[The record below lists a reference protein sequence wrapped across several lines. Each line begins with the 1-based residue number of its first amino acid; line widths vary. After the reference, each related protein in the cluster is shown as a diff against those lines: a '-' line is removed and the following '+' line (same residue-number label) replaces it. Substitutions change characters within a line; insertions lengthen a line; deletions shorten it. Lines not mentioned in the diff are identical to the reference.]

1 MGAGYSADI
10 LCTVTLEARQE
21 RRDQGS
27 LSNFLYSRY
36 IIVFRTSKVVSTKP
50 SPFHL
55 QIFRGDEA
63 AAASCPQN
71 NGELWL
77 AEAGSRDHNAHLW
90 LVRCCCPSCWCW
102 PCRCCSAC
110 PPSSTPGSWGE
121 LWLVEPQYSPLIGGA
136 AILTSDWWSRN
147 THLWLVRTPHHRH
160 ICYLHWP
167 DGDPRH
173 SVMDQLWVMIH
184 IVNCLML
191 WHSCAICANQNF
203 WRTLI

>member
-50 SPFHL
+50 SLFHL

-121 LWLVEPQYSPLIGGA
+121 LWLVEPQYSPLIGQDAQPPAHLLPALARRRPQALRHGPA
-136 AILTSDWWSRN
+136 VSHDPYRELFDVMTFMCHLCKSELLKNSNIILSES
-147 THLWLVRTPHHRH
+147 
-160 ICYLHWP
+160 
-167 DGDPRH
+167 
-173 SVMDQLWVMIH
+173 
-184 IVNCLML
+184 
-191 WHSCAICANQNF
+191 
-203 WRTLI
+203 LI

>member
-50 SPFHL
+50 SLFHL
-55 QIFRGDEA
+55 HCRYFVVMKPLRRHVRKTTV
-63 AAASCPQN
+63 SCD
-71 NGELWL
+71 WRS
-77 AEAGSRDHNAHLW
+77 EAGSRDHNAHLW

-102 PCRCCSAC
+102 PCRSCSAC

-136 AILTSDWWSRN
+136 AILTSDWSGRPTTGTSATCTGPTATPGTRSWTSCESWSISWIVWCYDI
-147 THLWLVRTPHHRH
+147 HVPFVQIRTSEE
-160 ICYLHWP
+160 L
-167 DGDPRH
+167 
-173 SVMDQLWVMIH
+173 
-184 IVNCLML
+184 
-191 WHSCAICANQNF
+191 
-203 WRTLI
+203 

>member
-27 LSNFLYSRY
+27 LSNFLYSRC
-36 IIVFRTSKVVSTKP
+36 IIVFNTSKVVSTKP
-50 SPFHL
+50 SLFHL

-77 AEAGSRDHNAHLW
+77 AEAGSRDHCAHLW

-102 PCRCCSAC
+102 PCRSCSAC

-136 AILTSDWWSRN
+136 EILTSDWSGRPTTGTSATCTGPTATPGTRSWTSCESWSISWIVWCYDI
-147 THLWLVRTPHHRH
+147 HVPFVQIRTSEE
-160 ICYLHWP
+160 L
-167 DGDPRH
+167 
-173 SVMDQLWVMIH
+173 
-184 IVNCLML
+184 
-191 WHSCAICANQNF
+191 
-203 WRTLI
+203 